1 MYTVPH
7 AMFHVQNVRESAGG
21 CWGVR
26 EIFRFSSE
34 ESNHIGNLL
43 QYLDV
48 EQFIFL
54 ATEFNCHLAS
64 TEPPASKVSKYC
76 TAEKCLFLIL
86 PADARVNSGRKKW
99 CQRLRKK
106 PQ

>member
-1 MYTVPH
+1 MKILYKTGLDLNVH
-7 AMFHVQNVRESAGG
+7 GTTCNVSHVQNVRESAGG

-26 EIFRFSSE
+26 EIFQFSSE

-48 EQFIFL
+48 EQFIFW

-76 TAEKCLFLIL
+76 TAEKCLF
-86 PADARVNSGRKKW
+86 
-99 CQRLRKK
+99 
-106 PQ
+106 